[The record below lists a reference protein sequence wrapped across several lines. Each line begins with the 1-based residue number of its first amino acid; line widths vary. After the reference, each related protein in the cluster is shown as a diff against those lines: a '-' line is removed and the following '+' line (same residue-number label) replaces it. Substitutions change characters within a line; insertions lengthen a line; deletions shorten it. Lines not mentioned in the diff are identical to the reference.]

1 VVFPTYAFSQA
12 GVLNFTADWTSAAN
26 DIDIAVAN
34 GSCTSDQLSVGLCT
48 FKAVED
54 SETLKPE
61 ELNLAIDATTY
72 TPLIANFT
80 APTEN
85 ITYRILFTPSA
96 SLSQSEVR
104 AFMVDAAAR
113 LRIAPV
119 LVRAQGKLRR

>member
-1 VVFPTYAFSQA
+1 
-12 GVLNFTADWTSAAN
+12 LNFTADWTSVDD
-26 DIDIAVAN
+26 DIDIALAN

-61 ELNLAIDATTY
+61 ELTLALDATTY
-72 TPLIANFT
+72 TPLVANFT

-85 ITYRILFTPSA
+85 ITYRILFTPGA

-104 AFMVDAAAR
+104 AFMADTAR

-119 LVRAQGKLRR
+119 LVRAKGRLRR